1 MFIFKPIRSALF
13 FMVVNKKLK
22 VNLWCGYLIGKK

>member
-13 FMVVNKKLK
+13 FMVVNKKIK
-22 VNLWCGYLIGKK
+22 GKSVVWLFDW